1 MKQYSGSLITQWFK
15 KAGAAMETMLTA
27 KEVASLMGCSGQYIR
42 RLAKE
47 GTLKGIKRINACKS
61 MEWVFPISALGPD
74 LQQKYFCQLKPSLP
88 TPPAGLLPNRK
99 VGKPLD
105 HYTAEEREEI
115 VWWLK
120 TVDDWQKYRSKYPGS
135 KAEADDR
142 FIALCAKT
150 DPEHPLSID
159 MLYSRWRAIKEND
172 LDGLVNK
179 RGKNR
184 KGKSTIQ
191 PEAWDAF
198 LYFYLQEAQHPMM
211 KCYEYMKLL
220 LREEH
225 PDLVPDIP
233 SYTTFTRR
241 VKSDIPEAVE
251 VLGRE
256 GQKAFRDRCA
266 PYIRRTYEGMAS
278 NECWIADNHTFDVIT
293 QGDNGQRHRL
303 HLTAF
308 FDARSGIFTGCYV
321 TTAPSSQSTLIALRK
336 GILKYG
342 IPENIYVDNGSEF
355 LTFDIGGRGHRK
367 KKPKDGQERFDPPP
381 VFERLGIKMTNALV
395 RNAKA
400 KIIERRFRD
409 VKDHLSRLFETYT
422 GGNVLE
428 KPEHLKGVLKNGEIP
443 LDSTFTEAVE
453 ELLDWY
459 FNQQPYG
466 GEVVVDRGKPRQQVY
481 NENLY
486 TKRVA
491 GAEDLSLM
499 LMRSARP
506 QKVTRRGVHLD
517 IAGQRL
523 DYWNDDMLMNLLGK
537 QVYFRYD
544 PDDLSEVRVY
554 DLEDRYIMTVP
565 VDNTAV
571 LTYGASREDVK
582 EAMGKVRR
590 MECLTREALKV
601 SAYPA
606 FGKRTALELV
616 MEQAYQSKTARIVP
630 SADPKVLELQWPD
643 EEPLLRAVAGG
654 PDLDVMNRNALK
666 RKGDSDHE

>member
-1 MKQYSGSLITQWFK
+1 
-15 KAGAAMETMLTA
+15 METRLSTQ
-27 KEVASLMGCSGQYIR
+27 EVARLYGKDERTIR
-42 RLAKE
+42 RWAKSGKIQAASFLNE
-47 GTLKGIKRINACKS
+47 FNSPEYL
-61 MEWVFPISALGPD
+61 FPLDALD
-74 LQQKYFCQLKPSLP
+74 ASIQEKYFAQLKASLP
-88 TPPAGLLPNRK
+88 VPSAVTPLKRGTSR
-99 VGKPLD
+99 PLD

-115 VWWLK
+115 TWWLK
-120 TVDDWQKYRSKYPGS
+120 TVDDWQRYRSKYPGS
-135 KAEADDR
+135 KAEADDK

-150 DPEHPLSID
+150 DPEHEFSID
-159 MLYSRWRAIKEND
+159 TLYRRWKSIKQND
-172 LDGLVNK
+172 LDGLIDK
-179 RGKNR
+179 RGKWK
-184 KGKSTIQ
+184 KGKSDIQ
-191 PEAWDAF
+191 PEVWDAF

-220 LREEH
+220 LREDH
-225 PDLVPDIP
+225 PDLVADIP

-266 PYIRRTYEGMAS
+266 PYIRRTYESMAS
-278 NECWIADNHTFDVIT
+278 NEWWIADNHTFDVIT

-308 FDARSGIFTGCYV
+308 FDARSGIFTGCHV
-321 TTAPSSQSTLIALRK
+321 TENPCSQATLIALRK

-342 IPENIYVDNGSEF
+342 IPENIYVDNGREF
-355 LTFDIGGRGHRK
+355 LTFDIGGLGHRK
-367 KKPKDGQERFDPPP
+367 KKPKDGQERFEPPP
-381 VFERLGIKMTNALV
+381 VFERLGIKMTNAIV

-409 VKDHLSRLFETYT
+409 VKDHLSRLFDTYT

-428 KPEHLKGVLKNGEIP
+428 KPERLKGVLKNGEIP
-443 LDSTFTEAVE
+443 LDGTFTQAVE

-466 GEVVVDRGKPRQQVY
+466 GEVVADRGKPRQQVY
-481 NENLY
+481 NENLH

-523 DYWNDDMLMNLLGK
+523 DYWNDDMLMSLLGK

-590 MECLTREALKV
+590 MERLTREALKV

-630 SADPKVLELQWPD
+630 SADPKVLELQRPD

-666 RKGDSDHE
+666 RKGGSDHE